1 MIVNEAE
8 PELKRYVH
16 VTAVLPI
23 NVVILTRFSKRL
35 RQFIAKY
42 RTSTASLYSYYWRE
56 GKQDIS
62 LRITNRLRFRTAK

>member
-42 RTSTASLYSYYWRE
+42 RTSTASLIPIIGVKE
-56 GKQDIS
+56 
-62 LRITNRLRFRTAK
+62 NRTFH